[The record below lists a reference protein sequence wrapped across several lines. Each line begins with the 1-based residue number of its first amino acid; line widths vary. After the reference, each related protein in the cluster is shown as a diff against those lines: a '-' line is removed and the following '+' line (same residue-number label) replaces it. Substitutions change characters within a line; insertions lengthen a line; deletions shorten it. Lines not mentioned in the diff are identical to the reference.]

1 MSICIDL
8 DKSFTTAESL
18 NVYNEG
24 ELTVIDRGD
33 EKFDGIMVGWSR
45 MIEVA
50 HDMPAFGV
58 SINDLTLKE
67 LKHGLWVEFAFGE
80 VYESNG
86 MPYEKLLIKVEK
98 DFYGFNLIRY
108 TAESGYT
115 GRCFYYDLVN
125 KNMDDFYDLLLK
137 I

>member
-8 DKSFTTAESL
+8 DKSFTAAESL

-24 ELTVIDRGD
+24 ELTVIEKTD
-33 EKFDGIMVGWSR
+33 EKFDDIILGWSH
-45 MIEVA
+45 MIEGA

-67 LKHGLWVEFAFGE
+67 LRHGLWVEFVFGE
-80 VYESNG
+80 EYESNG
-86 MPYEKLLIKVEK
+86 MPYKKLLINVQKG
-98 DFYGFNLIRY
+98 FYGFNLIRY
-108 TAESGYT
+108 TAERGYD

-125 KNMDDFYDLLLK
+125 KNMGDFYDLLLK

>member
-18 NVYNEG
+18 NVYNDG
-24 ELTVIDRGD
+24 ELTVIEKDD

-45 MIEVA
+45 IVEGA

-58 SINDLTLKE
+58 SINNLTLKE
-67 LKHGLWVEFAFGE
+67 LNHGLWVEFVFGKK
-80 VYESNG
+80 YESNG
-86 MPYEKLLIKVEK
+86 MPYEKLLINVQK

-108 TAESGYT
+108 TAESGYD

-125 KNMDDFYDLLLK
+125 KNMGDFYDLLLN